1 MTRLDMVRAAIDE
14 LGEPATAEQVV
25 RFVADRFG
33 VAVGAGF
40 VPVYRATLRAEEELR
55 RARER
60 AAAIVAEEAARPG
73 RQKR

>member
-1 MTRLDMVRAAIDE
+1 MTRVDMVYKAIDE
-14 LGEPATAEQVV
+14 LGEEVAADQVV

-33 VAVGAGF
+33 VEVGAKF

-60 AAAIVAEEAARPG
+60 AAEIVAEGKPARHARP
-73 RQKR
+73 

>member
-1 MTRLDMVRAAIDE
+1 MTRVDMVREAIDE
-14 LGEPATAEQVV
+14 LGGEATPDRIV

-33 VAVGAGF
+33 VEVGVGF

-60 AAAIVAEEAARPG
+60 AAEIVAEGTPARLARP
-73 RQKR
+73 